1 MEPEAFALDNT
12 DPESEMD
19 LGTPSLCS
27 HNVHYLGCVKL
38 LLWVHVNFLQGCDHC
53 LDKRICGEVSAS
65 GVSSRGVKAFDTA
78 TTCGLVW
85 TANFVAYRCRTCGIS
100 PCMSLCAECF
110 QKGNHD
116 GHDFNMFRSQAG
128 GACDCGDTSVMR
140 ASGFCPKHGPRSK
153 MSLPEVPPSLLNMAR
168 FIAPRLILRL
178 IQHFRDSHQNPPPAP
193 PDETQSAGAEAN
205 SSTTA
210 AEYISML
217 QRLLEMGTAMHQVMT
232 SALTSPEVYAE
243 LVVQP
248 TAKAIHP
255 DTPRSQRN
263 SYHQRSHQLYMEAKK
278 SLPPCQA
285 PQKFQVD
292 RPRPVRTPA
301 TVSKVKRLATTENPP
316 SQRQPSRMCGTSL
329 KTINNI
335 IHKDLELDTRRKGK
349 VHKLTPFHMKNR
361 ATNARKLY
369 EEHLAGSRSEYTA
382 TLDEAWMYVTY
393 CNGIRKICY
402 IKRGN
407 QVPDNWVH
415 QCSETFPKGFMVVG
429 VMTGRGVLPL
439 IKVPSKVKVNSE
451 FYIEC
456 VLKPVI
462 EQLKDLYPG
471 EMDKV
476 FLHHDKASSH
486 TSNKTQQFIQ
496 EMKDTLGLN
505 FIRNSDIPVKSPDA
519 SPLDFYGFGMLKQRL
534 FNRRPKTEAGLWK
547 AAQEEWSN
555 VSLSKVKE
563 VFAAW
568 KVRCREIAKK
578 KGKHIE
584 HMKKIHV
591 RKIKLMLGF
600 KIIAI
605 DPCLVACD
613 YLVFPF
619 RILHVVQAM
628 IIMQFDFAL
637 TNARAPFGLAPLDP
651 NLEHKT
657 FLDELM
663 FWTVKLEFPQDLV
676 CFLLT
681 MLLDQ
686 TYKAMIA
693 GLCSLYWGWVLFEQ
707 EEFMR
712 TFVLHY
718 GRISVMLS
726 RSANAEPLSHRVV
739 HVSVQLFSN
748 EELAVRMVRDPE
760 LRLLHIMVVAL
771 KEMVTNILQPST
783 LHTEKLET
791 NNLHLVADCSHRI
804 MQTHCYW
811 PLVSDLNNLLI
822 HHQVAMDFL
831 QPDYEDLIES
841 WLAFVSMFQYMHLN
855 QRELAL
861 HLEFEPKS
869 YYAAFSAELEAS
881 ATPMWSLISHLQG
894 PEHLCVT
901 RRLIKHCL
909 TALEEWLESID
920 FAEND
925 KPNRYQMSFHLPL
938 HRNYAMFICQA
949 VLNQGASL
957 PNVLPPPETMKLII
971 MHPLHTLATFYEIM
985 NALWVR
991 NGVQIRGQSM
1001 TYIQCHFCNSMVD
1014 ADIFLLQLSCGWVD
1028 SDWFLET
1035 FVDQFHL
1042 LEWFSMETEGP
1053 RFLEGDQVG
1062 PMLEGCLTLLALVC
1076 SLHNYL
1082 GLREEEVTAR
1092 EMVAGLCMADRTHSQ
1107 LLDIL
1112 PEKCGTS
1119 LANQPPNFET
1129 VLQQVASYKAP
1140 NFEAGG
1146 NMLQG
1151 TYVPKPHVW
1160 EQLYDPIHVSLRA
1173 VHRKDQQASMD
1184 RFTHYVKQSG
1194 KVDCQGNLWPPY
1206 RVPGPLPNS
1215 QFRDPRIV
1223 LHTRT
1228 MHAMI
1233 FILLYRALNEQDI
1246 SENTVSLT
1254 VHLLDM
1260 AVRHTVPRPG
1270 QTNKEEVPD
1279 LRFQEW
1285 YPTDNILENAFIPIN
1300 SIALPTTS
1308 SSPDQAME
1316 VDQAEL
1322 TRLEVKE
1329 SIVSL
1334 LLKLHSKYSGKPD
1347 SFRISRDDR
1356 ECLMGDGAH
1365 FIGRLLNHLAVM
1377 CGEQSV
1383 LAVQQHIW
1391 PWRSPEEDLE
1401 DRKKLTENRRRLAK
1415 ECQKKV
1421 LAEMKMQQRVFMQ
1434 AMETE
1439 MGDLEEAS
1447 ASAKEYECVICGHPS
1462 PSTTERPIGMVVL
1475 IQATSTLGHA
1485 RQQTPL
1491 PLPCSEQELASV
1503 DQRRTRAVAV
1513 EQAILKLQWNF
1524 EDTWQLG
1531 LNVGWRGGVHIQ
1543 SCGHHLHMDCHRSY
1557 LDSLRNRIS
1566 ASQQQNSAVDWGEYS
1581 CPFCRQL
1588 ANSVL
1593 PLAMEQPPPPTLDE
1607 ELPVWKIYR
1616 LLSAAPQPAKVSDAF
1631 GNITSFME
1639 NVTNSTSAQSR
1650 HYIPEP
1656 THTSLFLFISS
1667 LAR

>member
-1 MEPEAFALDNT
+1 M
-12 DPESEMD
+12 
-19 LGTPSLCS
+19 
-27 HNVHYLGCVKL
+27 
-38 LLWVHVNFLQGCDHC
+38 LQDQVCF
-53 LDKRICGEVSAS
+53 
-65 GVSSRGVKAFDTA
+65 VKAFDTA

-285 PQKFQVD
+285 PQKFQ
-292 RPRPVRTPA
+292 
-301 TVSKVKRLATTENPP
+301 
-316 SQRQPSRMCGTSL
+316 
-329 KTINNI
+329 
-335 IHKDLELDTRRKGK
+335 
-349 VHKLTPFHMKNR
+349 
-361 ATNARKLY
+361 
-369 EEHLAGSRSEYTA
+369 
-382 TLDEAWMYVTY
+382 
-393 CNGIRKICY
+393 
-402 IKRGN
+402 
-407 QVPDNWVH
+407 
-415 QCSETFPKGFMVVG
+415 
-429 VMTGRGVLPL
+429 
-439 IKVPSKVKVNSE
+439 
-451 FYIEC
+451 
-456 VLKPVI
+456 
-462 EQLKDLYPG
+462 
-471 EMDKV
+471 
-476 FLHHDKASSH
+476 
-486 TSNKTQQFIQ
+486 
-496 EMKDTLGLN
+496 
-505 FIRNSDIPVKSPDA
+505 
-519 SPLDFYGFGMLKQRL
+519 
-534 FNRRPKTEAGLWK
+534 
-547 AAQEEWSN
+547 
-555 VSLSKVKE
+555 
-563 VFAAW
+563 
-568 KVRCREIAKK
+568 
-578 KGKHIE
+578 
-584 HMKKIHV
+584 
-591 RKIKLMLGF
+591 
-600 KIIAI
+600 
-605 DPCLVACD
+605 
-613 YLVFPF
+613 
-619 RILHVVQAM
+619 
-628 IIMQFDFAL
+628 
-637 TNARAPFGLAPLDP
+637 GLAPLDP

-686 TYKAMIA
+686 TYKV
-693 GLCSLYWGWVLFEQ
+693 GKLQPHTHGGFYYTHYRPCCSLYWGWVLFEQ

-925 KPNRYQMSFHLPL
+925 KFPPSEALCVVQPNRYQMSFHLPL

-957 PNVLPPPETMKLII
+957 PNVLPPTRNHEAHHHAPFAHPDSSAMILSCAGSCILPER
-971 MHPLHTLATFYEIM
+971 ATFYEIM

-1035 FVDQFHL
+1035 FVDQ
-1042 LEWFSMETEGP
+1042 
-1053 RFLEGDQVG
+1053 GDQVG

-1270 QTNKEEVPD
+1270 QTNKPQEEVPD

-1434 AMETE
+1434 AMETGLLVE

-1667 LAR
+1667 LARVNLEIDLLQTSPKKSCFERLFQVFVLNAKLLIGYEPFKDLWSQLNLLEDEFS